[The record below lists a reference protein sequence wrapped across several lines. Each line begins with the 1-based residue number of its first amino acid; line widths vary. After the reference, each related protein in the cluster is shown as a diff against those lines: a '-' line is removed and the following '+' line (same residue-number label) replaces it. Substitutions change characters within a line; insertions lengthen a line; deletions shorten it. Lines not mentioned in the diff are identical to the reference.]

1 MKTDPFFNCMPA
13 DVFFPAAFKISC
25 YFPTT
30 LYPDFFQAST
40 PPPRALTLAYPIPRY
55 FSA

>member
-30 LYPDFFQAST
+30 LYPAFFQAST
-40 PPPRALTLAYPIPRY
+40 PPPRALTLTYPIPRY